1 MSPESTGQNEHY
13 LRVHWRSFRTWR
25 GNRPFWAGLFTI
37 VGGVP
42 IAYFPYAN
50 MHLGNMTLAMST
62 TAGAGSLIIGVLLVT
77 LGLTMWF
84 HHIVRVFAGVA
95 AILLALISIPVA
107 NIGGFLIG
115 FILSLLGGALSISW
129 APGAPKADAGTPE
142 EKEMAPEG
150 AGPEESEAGRELY
163 GTAALLSSRRRT
175 GRQSTSTAGGIVR
188 GDDGQKNAFTDEG
201 VRERR
206 GPRHAAPGS
215 RC

>member
-13 LRVHWRSFRTWR
+13 LRVIRRRFRTWR
-25 GNRPFWAGLFTI
+25 GNRPFWAGLFTM

-62 TAGAGSLIIGVLLVT
+62 TAGAGSLIIGILLIT

-115 FILSLLGGALSISW
+115 FLFALLGGALSLSW
-129 APGAPKADAGTPE
+129 APGEPVADEAEPEAGVPAE
-142 EKEMAPEG
+142 AAPEG
-150 AGPEESEAGRELY
+150 LSFAKDEQRAGHLGGELLGAPVPQQEPATS
-163 GTAALLSSRRRT
+163 GTAVEVDG
-175 GRQSTSTAGGIVR
+175 GRHRAG
-188 GDDGQKNAFTDEG
+188 
-201 VRERR
+201 
-206 GPRHAAPGS
+206 
-215 RC
+215 

>member
-13 LRVHWRSFRTWR
+13 LRVYRRRFRTWR

-37 VGGVP
+37 LGGVP

-62 TAGAGSLIIGVLLVT
+62 TAGAGSLIIGVLLIT

-115 FILSLLGGALSISW
+115 FLLSLLGGALSISW
-129 APGAPKADAGTPE
+129 APA
-142 EKEMAPEG
+142 APEAVG
-150 AGPEESEAGRELY
+150 AAQTEGVPAEAAPDGLSFAKDEQTAEHPGGALY
-163 GTAALLSSRRRT
+163 GSAVPQQEPAKYDTT
-175 GRQSTSTAGGIVR
+175 VEVDGGRHRAG
-188 GDDGQKNAFTDEG
+188 
-201 VRERR
+201 
-206 GPRHAAPGS
+206 
-215 RC
+215 

>member
-13 LRVHWRSFRTWR
+13 LTVFRRGFRTWR
-25 GNRPFWAGLFTI
+25 GNRPFWAGLFTM

-62 TAGAGSLIIGVLLVT
+62 TAGAGSLIIGVLLIT

-84 HHIVRVFAGVA
+84 QPIVRVFAGVA

-115 FILSLLGGALSISW
+115 FVFALLGGALSVSW
-129 APGAPKADAGTPE
+129 APGAPEAAADLDAVRPRAQTAEGVPGTE
-142 EKEMAPEG
+142 
-150 AGPEESEAGRELY
+150 
-163 GTAALLSSRRRT
+163 GTAP
-175 GRQSTSTAGGIVR
+175 QYYDPTAVPQQPSPYDKSLEVDSGGHR
-188 GDDGQKNAFTDEG
+188 AG
-201 VRERR
+201 
-206 GPRHAAPGS
+206 
-215 RC
+215 